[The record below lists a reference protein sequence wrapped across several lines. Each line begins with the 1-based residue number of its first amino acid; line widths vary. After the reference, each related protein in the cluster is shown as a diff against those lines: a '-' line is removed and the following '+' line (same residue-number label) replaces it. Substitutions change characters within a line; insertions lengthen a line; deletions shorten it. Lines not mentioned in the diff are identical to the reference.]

1 MDMILTIIESSTSN
15 KKMDLQLESNNYIP
29 IYTANKTKSLNID
42 QLYSDL
48 FNIHKS
54 FTVSGFMSSI
64 TKQFLDCLK
73 KTRSK
78 TFKISLQENENYL
91 IFNFCSNIES
101 SKTCKLENI
110 LLSSSSTDIK
120 EYLLYLMTKYFHKE
134 LMKSGNE
141 VFIVVNSYTAELRS
155 CLNYSTGNFDLQ
167 LVINR

>member
-78 TFKISLQENENYL
+78 TFKISIVGDAMFGVSKRSIFPPFADDEPEMVKSWKKLLNTGSSLFLPSHGNENSREKVE
-91 IFNFCSNIES
+91 SNY
-101 SKTCKLENI
+101 
-110 LLSSSSTDIK
+110 IK
-120 EYLLYLMTKYFHKE
+120 YSLK
-134 LMKSGNE
+134 
-141 VFIVVNSYTAELRS
+141 NS
-155 CLNYSTGNFDLQ
+155 
-167 LVINR
+167 